1 MITITDRQMR
11 GDSKRVLSAIKKG
24 ADGTLSHSSIKLLQ
38 HVSLIFRLS
47 TEQKGYLAGESRIA
61 WRKLSSCEPEIHRKE
76 KVD

>member
-11 GDSKRVLSAIKKG
+11 GDSKRVLSAIQKG
-24 ADGTLSHSSIKLLQ
+24 ADGTLLHSSIKLL